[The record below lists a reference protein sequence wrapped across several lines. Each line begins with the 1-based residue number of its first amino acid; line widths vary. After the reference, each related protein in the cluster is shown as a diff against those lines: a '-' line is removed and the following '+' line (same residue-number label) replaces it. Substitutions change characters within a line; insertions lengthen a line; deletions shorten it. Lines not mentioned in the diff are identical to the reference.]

1 MKARSG
7 AFFVAG
13 MLLCHLAWAQQA
25 PLVPTLS
32 CKSSALTLNTG
43 YDQGTGQLIANGS
56 QDLKWWV
63 SSTQADPN
71 GSIGPGIAATW
82 KPTSVPY
89 AANLSPSWVAASA
102 LGNQTN
108 WVSPDPTGVT
118 YVRPPAVYPYAPA
131 VTNYYRMQFNL
142 APEVDPSSLT
152 LGMNYYNDDAMLGVF
167 VNNSS
172 FQSLPQS
179 GFTPG
184 SAATAQLSGSWVTGL
199 NTVIFSVQDYGWAS
213 GLLAHI
219 DSNTPLCSASPVG
232 ITKTIDKP
240 SYLQGETVTY
250 TVMVS
255 NMGAM
260 DVTGATLTDPN
271 PSGLANGNWS
281 CTPSGGAA
289 CPAAPMGSPIGFDLV
304 AGGQLTFSLTGTAMS
319 SGSLLNT
326 ATLSPGTGGV
336 CAANTGCSAT
346 ADATI
351 APAPNLTPSWTS
363 APGNLAVGQSTL
375 FQVTVSNIGT
385 QGSTD
390 GVLTVTLPANLIFS
404 PGQVPPASC
413 SISGAAM
420 TCNLSA
426 LAAAGGSTAISFKA
440 QATAAFTGENIAA
453 VVSQV
458 TGEILLSD
466 NTANAPVNASKPT
479 DVSLLGKPVPTLG
492 EWAQIGLVVLL
503 ALLGL
508 QRVRRRGV

>member
-13 MLLCHLAWAQQA
+13 MLLCHLAWAQPA
-25 PLVPTLS
+25 PVVPTLS

-56 QDLKWWV
+56 QDLQWWV
-63 SSTQADPN
+63 SSTQSDPN
-71 GSIGPGIAATW
+71 GNIGPGISATW

-89 AANLSPSWVAASA
+89 AASLPAAWVTASA

-108 WVSPDPTGVT
+108 WIAPDPTAVT
-118 YVRPPAVYPYAPA
+118 YVRPPAVYPYNPP
-131 VTNYYRMQFNL
+131 VVNYYRMQFQL
-142 APEVDPSSLT
+142 SPEVDPGTLT
-152 LGMNYYNDDAMLGVF
+152 FGMNYYNDDAMLGVF
-167 VNNSS
+167 VNNS
-172 FQSLPQS
+172 FQPLPPS
-179 GFTPG
+179 GFAPG
-184 SAATAQLSGSWVTGL
+184 SVATAQLSGPWVTGL
-199 NTVIFSVQDYGWAS
+199 NTVIFSVKDFGWQS

-219 DSNTPLCSASPVG
+219 DSSTPLCSGSPIG

-250 TVMVS
+250 TVTVS

-260 DVTGATLTDPN
+260 DVTGATLTDPS
-271 PSGLANGNWS
+271 PSGLANGGWS
-281 CTPSGGAA
+281 CTASGGAS
-289 CPAAPMGSPIGFDLV
+289 CPVVPMGSPIGFDLV

-319 SGSLLNT
+319 SGSLRNT
-326 ATLSPGTGGV
+326 ATLSPGAGGV

-346 ADATI
+346 VDATI

-363 APGNLAVGQSTL
+363 AQGQLAVGQSTP

-390 GVLTVTLPANLIFS
+390 GVLTITLPANMIFS
-404 PGQVPPASC
+404 SGQVPPANC
-413 SISGAAM
+413 SISGTAM
-420 TCNLSA
+420 TCSLSA

-440 QATAAFTGENIAA
+440 QATAAFTGENLVA

-458 TGEILLSD
+458 TGETLLSD
-466 NTANAPVNASKPT
+466 NTANAPVNAAVPPNIP
-479 DVSLLGKPVPTLG
+479 VKPVPALG
-492 EWAQIGLVVLL
+492 EWALIGLFALL
-503 ALLGL
+503 ALLGGL
-508 QRVRRRGV
+508 QRVRRRGA